1 MLDKVRLSVVV
12 YEVNV
17 KPGSKSVSLNLVLGT
32 LNLSL
37 VCVSSLIGL
46 RCGIQRGAR

>member
-17 KPGSKSVSLNLVLGT
+17 KQGSKSVSLNLVLGT

-37 VCVSSLIGL
+37 VCVPSLIGL